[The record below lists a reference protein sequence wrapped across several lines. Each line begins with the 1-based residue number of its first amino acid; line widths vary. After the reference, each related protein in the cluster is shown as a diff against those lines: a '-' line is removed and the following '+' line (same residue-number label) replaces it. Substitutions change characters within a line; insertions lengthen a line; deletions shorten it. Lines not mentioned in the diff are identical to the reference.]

1 MDIDYGTAKEVKINR
16 TGTQV
21 SYMPF
26 YTIDQSE
33 SCWMNG
39 CLWNSEQEAI
49 DSVKYDNT
57 IRRLR
62 IMKIELPVLN
72 VSENV
77 EIGTK

>member
-26 YTIDQSE
+26 YTTDQDE
-33 SCWMNG
+33 SFWLNG
-39 CLWNSEQEAI
+39 CLWGSEQEAI
-49 DSVKYDNT
+49 DSVKYNNA
-57 IRRLR
+57 IVRLR
-62 IMKIELPVLN
+62 VMKVELPILN